1 MITTVAMIAAATVDL
16 THSLDRSRT
25 RERSTH
31 IASVADLR
39 VLALTDSFSVEWP
52 ALAKASGLSFVSCDD
67 AAAMEHKAGTI
78 TLIAAGG
85 DERLLESA
93 LRQLPV
99 GNRLVAAVGAN
110 PDHCLVAGIVR
121 AGADEY
127 FALPQDMASLRSWIE
142 AAATRLQS
150 ERAAAAFAAEERGAV
165 QFDGIMGT
173 SAALRAALDRA
184 VRVIQR
190 PNVTVLLTG
199 ETGTGK
205 ELLARAIHYNGPRRE
220 GPFVDVNCAA
230 IPENLLESE
239 LFGHEKGAFTGATG
253 AKPGLMQLADS
264 GTLFLDEIGHLP
276 LPLQGKILRALEE
289 RSIRRVGGSRSI
301 PFDVRVIAATHV
313 NLAEAVRRGE
323 FREDLYYRINVMP
336 IELPALRD
344 RADDILLL
352 ANHFLARFKR
362 EYDVPA
368 LDFTPAAARVL
379 RERSWPGNV
388 RELRN
393 TMERAVLLA
402 DGAVL
407 DTLDVA
413 IETSRDRAVERSG
426 ELPFPSTIAELTQAA
441 AHRMLALSDGNKSV
455 AARRLGISRPR
466 LHRILDAS
474 LAQLESEHSE
484 ADDA

>member
-1 MITTVAMIAAATVDL
+1 M
-16 THSLDRSRT
+16 
-25 RERSTH
+25 
-31 IASVADLR
+31 ADLR
-39 VLALTDSFSVEWP
+39 VLALTDSFSDEWP
-52 ALAKASGLSFVSCDD
+52 ALAQANGLEFVSADD
-67 AAAMEHKAGTI
+67 AGAMEHKAGTI
-78 TLIAAGG
+78 TLITAGG
-85 DERLLESA
+85 DERMLESA
-93 LRQLPV
+93 LRQLPA
-99 GNRLVAAVGAN
+99 GNRLVAAVGAD
-110 PDHCLVAGIVR
+110 PDHRLVAAIVR
-121 AGADEY
+121 SGADDY

-142 AAATRLQS
+142 AGAARLQS
-150 ERAAAAFAAEERGAV
+150 ERDAATFAAQERGAV

-173 SAALRAALDRA
+173 SDALRAALDRA

-276 LPLQGKILRALEE
+276 LALQGKILRALEE

-313 NLAEAVRRGE
+313 NLADAVRRGE

-336 IELPALRD
+336 IQLPALRD
-344 RADDILLL
+344 RAHDILLL
-352 ANHFLARFKR
+352 ANHFLVRFKR
-362 EYDVPA
+362 EYDVPT
-368 LDFTPAAARVL
+368 LDFTPAATRML

-393 TMERAVLLA
+393 TIERAVLLA
-402 DGAVL
+402 DGAAL
-407 DTLDVA
+407 DTQEFAV
-413 IETSRDRAVERSG
+413 EGSRDGSTERSG
-426 ELPFPSTIAELTQAA
+426 DLPFPATIAELTQAA
-441 AHRMLALSDGNKSV
+441 AHRMLTLSDGNKSV

-466 LHRILDAS
+466 LHRLLDAS
-474 LAQLESEHSE
+474 LAQLESE

>member
-1 MITTVAMIAAATVDL
+1 MA
-16 THSLDRSRT
+16 
-25 RERSTH
+25 E
-31 IASVADLR
+31 LR
-39 VLALTDSFSVEWP
+39 VLALTDSFSAEWP
-52 ALAKASGLSFVSCDD
+52 ALAEANGLSFVSSDD

-85 DERLLESA
+85 DERMLESA
-93 LRQLPV
+93 LRQLPA
-99 GNRLVAAVGAN
+99 GNRFVAAVGAK
-110 PDHCLVAGIVR
+110 PDHRLVSAIVR
-121 AGADEY
+121 AGADDY
-127 FALPQDMASLRSWIE
+127 FALPQDMGALRAWIE
-142 AAATRLQS
+142 AGAARLQS
-150 ERAAAAFAAEERGAV
+150 ERDAATFAAEERGAV
-165 QFDGIMGT
+165 QFDGIMGA
-173 SAALRAALDRA
+173 SDALRAALDRA

-253 AKPGLMQLADS
+253 AKPGLLQLADS

-276 LPLQGKILRALEE
+276 LALQGKILRALEE

-313 NLAEAVRRGE
+313 NLADAVRRGE

-336 IELPALRD
+336 IQLPALRD

-352 ANHFLARFKR
+352 AHHFLVRFKR
-362 EYDVPA
+362 EYDVPS
-368 LDFTPAAARVL
+368 LDFTPAATRML
-379 RERSWPGNV
+379 RDRPWPGNV

-393 TMERAVLLA
+393 TIERAVLLA
-402 DGAVL
+402 DGAML
-407 DTLDVA
+407 DIQEFA
-413 IETSRDRAVERSG
+413 GEGSHDRTTERRG
-426 ELPFPSTIAELTQAA
+426 DLPFPATIAELTQAA
-441 AHRMLALSDGNKSV
+441 AHRMLVLCDGNKSV

-466 LHRILDAS
+466 LHRLLDAS
-474 LAQLESEHSE
+474 LAQLESE
-484 ADDA
+484 ADDV

>member
-1 MITTVAMIAAATVDL
+1 M
-16 THSLDRSRT
+16 
-25 RERSTH
+25 
-31 IASVADLR
+31 ADLR
-39 VLALTDSFSVEWP
+39 VLALTDSFAAEWP
-52 ALAKASGLSFVSCDD
+52 ALAQANGLSLVSADD
-67 AAAMEHKAGTI
+67 AGAMEHKAGTI

-85 DERLLESA
+85 DERMLESV
-93 LRQLPV
+93 LRQMPA
-99 GNRLVAAVGAN
+99 GNRFVAAVGAD
-110 PDHCLVAGIVR
+110 PDHRLVAAIVR
-121 AGADEY
+121 SGADDY

-150 ERAAAAFAAEERGAV
+150 ERDAAAFAAEERGAV

-173 SAALRAALDRA
+173 SDALRAALDRA

-230 IPENLLESE
+230 IPDNLLESE

-253 AKPGLMQLADS
+253 TKPGLMQLADS

-313 NLAEAVRRGE
+313 DLADAVRRGE
-323 FREDLYYRINVMP
+323 FREDLYYRINVVP
-336 IELPALRD
+336 IQLPALRD

-352 ANHFLARFKR
+352 ANHFLVRFKR

-368 LDFTPAAARVL
+368 LDFTPAATRML
-379 RERSWPGNV
+379 RDRPWPGNV

-393 TMERAVLLA
+393 TIERAVLLA
-402 DGAVL
+402 DGAML
-407 DTLDVA
+407 DIQEFAVDG
-413 IETSRDRAVERSG
+413 SHDRTERTG
-426 ELPFPSTIAELTQAA
+426 DLPFPATIAELTQAA
-441 AHRMLALSDGNKSV
+441 AHRMLVLCDGNKSV

-466 LHRILDAS
+466 LHRLLDAS
-474 LAQLESEHSE
+474 LAQIESE